1 MAVAY
6 LVVIQIKVVV
16 MVSNLVG
23 VVVAMDLYRVG
34 PFYQLETVSPH
45 SVSFFQQDSIE
56 KEVEGLLLIYLF
68 DLIRFP
74 LNFYLE
80 P

>member
-6 LVVIQIKVVV
+6 LVVSQIKVVV
-16 MVSNLVG
+16 TVSNPVG
-23 VVVAMDLYRVG
+23 VVVAMDLYRAD

-68 DLIRFP
+68 GLIRFP
-74 LNFYLE
+74 LNFNLE

>member
-1 MAVAY
+1 MAVVC
-6 LVVIQIKVVV
+6 LVASQIRVVV
-16 MVSNLVG
+16 TVSNLVG
-23 VVVAMDLYRVG
+23 VVVAKDWHRVD
-34 PFYQLETVSPH
+34 PFSQLETVSPH

-68 DLIRFP
+68 VLIRFP
-74 LNFYLE
+74 LNLYLE

>member
-6 LVVIQIKVVV
+6 LVVSQIMAVVT
-16 MVSNLVG
+16 VSNRVG
-23 VVVAMDLYRVG
+23 VVVAKDWHRAD
-34 PFYQLETVSPH
+34 PFSQLETVSPH

-68 DLIRFP
+68 VLIRFP

>member
-74 LNFYLE
+74 LNFNLE

>member
-6 LVVIQIKVVV
+6 LVVSQIKVVV
-16 MVSNLVG
+16 TVSNLVG
-23 VVVAMDLYRVG
+23 VVVAMDLYRVD
-34 PFYQLETVSPH
+34 PFSQLETVSPH

-68 DLIRFP
+68 GLIRFP
-74 LNFYLE
+74 LNFNLE